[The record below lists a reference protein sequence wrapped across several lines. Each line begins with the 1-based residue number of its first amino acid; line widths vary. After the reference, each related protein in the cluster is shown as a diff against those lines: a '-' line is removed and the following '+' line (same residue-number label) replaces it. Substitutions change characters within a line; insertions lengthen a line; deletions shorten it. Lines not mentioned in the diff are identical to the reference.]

1 MLVLLEKIR
10 YNDIEHYI
18 NEEYIMIIFGHR
30 GARGLKPENTLPSFT
45 EGLMHT
51 NAIEL
56 DVYACKT
63 GELVVIHDDTVDR
76 TTNGHGYVTEMTFDQ
91 LRKLD
96 AGAGA
101 QIPTLQEVLD
111 LAKNT
116 SLVNIEL
123 KGPGTATPV
132 AGVIKHYVETRQWT
146 YENFIASSFNHVELA
161 AFKKICSEVRIAAL
175 ICGIPLDL
183 AQCATILNAYALNP
197 SLEFIS
203 QDLVDDAHNRG
214 LKVFVYTVNTQ
225 EDLNRLNALGVD
237 GIFTDYP
244 DRIK

>member
-1 MLVLLEKIR
+1 
-10 YNDIEHYI
+10 
-18 NEEYIMIIFGHR
+18 MIIFGHR
-30 GARGLKPENTLPSFT
+30 GARGLKSENTLPSFT
-45 EGLMHT
+45 EGLKHT
-51 NAIEL
+51 KAIEL

-63 GELVVIHDDTVDR
+63 GELVIIHDDTVDR
-76 TTNGHGYVTEMTFDQ
+76 TTNGHGYVIEMTFDQ
-91 LRKLD
+91 LRQLD

-111 LAKNT
+111 LATNV

-123 KGPGTATPV
+123 KGPGTAIPV
-132 AGVIKHYVETRQWT
+132 AELIRHYVETRQWT
-146 YENFIASSFNHVELA
+146 YENFIVSSFNHVELA

-175 ICGIPLDL
+175 ICGILLDL

-225 EDLNRLNALGVD
+225 ADLNRLKALGVD
-237 GIFTDYP
+237 GIFTDFP